1 MPAVF
6 SLVFICAAA
15 ALIWQLARRQERRRA
30 AAPGPAGALEYRTD
44 LPFDAC
50 LDALAESR
58 PEDVFTYACPRQ
70 PDGTFLLHLTLHNPT
85 NQPVDTVFTLRMDA
99 GRQTVLALHFVRE
112 AFGYREPVFPQQL
125 LDDFLAQK
133 LQARRTR

>member
-6 SLVFICAAA
+6 SLALILAAA
-15 ALIWQLARRQERRRA
+15 ALIWQIARRQQRRRQA
-30 AAPGPAGALEYRTD
+30 GPGGAGYLEYRTD

-50 LDALAESR
+50 LDALAENR
-58 PEDVFTYACPRQ
+58 PEDVFAYTCPRQ

-85 NQPVDTVFTLRMDA
+85 NQPIDTVFTLRMDA
-99 GRQTVLALHFVRE
+99 GRQTVVTLHFLRE

-125 LDDFLAQK
+125 MDEFMAAKLA
-133 LQARRTR
+133 AHRTR